1 MPHPQGPRVLDFE
14 QGALPA
20 QAARVAGEVARTADH
35 PMAWDHDAQWVA
47 PHCRTNIPRIRPGPQ
62 AAGEIAVGSRLA
74 IGHAGYQLPD
84 APVEFAALDFQGQL
98 EHGPV
103 PAEVLAELTRD
114 VLPSLIGAGTERRP
128 VGPGP
133 VPRKVQSG
141 QGPFLPDDRHLSQ
154 ARLEHG
160 VRGTLGSVRC
170 CRHCLL
176 PSVAG
181 PPLSRRA
188 GQAERE
194 MADATDRGK
203 PAVAGMI
210 TPPGWGS

>member
-1 MPHPQGPRVLDFE
+1 MLDLE
-14 QGALPA
+14 QGALPV
-20 QAARVAGEVARTADH
+20 QAARVAGELARAADH
-35 PMAWDHDAQWVA
+35 PVAGNHDAQRVA
-47 PHCRTNIPRIRPGPQ
+47 AHRRADVPRIRPGPQ
-62 AAGEIAVGSRLA
+62 AAREIAVGGRLPV
-74 IGHAGYQLPD
+74 GHAGDQFPD
-84 APVEFAALDFQGQL
+84 PAVEYRAPDPQGQL
-98 EHGPV
+98 EHPPA

-160 VRGTLGSVRC
+160 VRGTLGSVRYR
-170 CRHCLL
+170 RHCLL